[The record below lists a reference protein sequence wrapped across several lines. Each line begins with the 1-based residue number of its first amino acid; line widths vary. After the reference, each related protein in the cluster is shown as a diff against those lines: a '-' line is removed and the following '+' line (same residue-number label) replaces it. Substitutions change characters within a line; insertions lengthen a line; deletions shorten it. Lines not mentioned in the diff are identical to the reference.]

1 MRRTHL
7 LLLFLPIA
15 ACFPQPPAEE
25 TFLPRAEYPG
35 QAFRSGDWSLELPL
49 GLDPEAAYVPENNPM
64 SLAKIELGRQ
74 LYFDTRLSLDD
85 TVSCA
90 SCHLPLAGGT
100 DNLPFSPGVG
110 GVLGGR
116 SAPTVLNR
124 LFSRAQFWDGRATSL
139 EEQAIGPIANPVEM
153 NLPHDQAVARL
164 QAIAG
169 YRSLFAAAFD
179 SDEVTITRVGQAI
192 ATYERTLLTGGSRY
206 DRFQAGDTTA
216 LSDSEQRGMRL
227 FNGKARC
234 NLCHRGANF
243 TGEDYTNLGVGMTAT
258 TAADLGRYE
267 VTRRDEDRGAFKVPT
282 LRNIAQTAPYMH
294 DGSAANLLE
303 VMLYYEQGGTA
314 NVHLHPD
321 VQPLDLDANERHD
334 VINFMLALTGEI
346 INAEPPRSR
355 PE

>member
-1 MRRTHL
+1 MRCTHHFWFL
-7 LLLFLPIA
+7 LPLA
-15 ACFPQPPAEE
+15 ACFPEPPAEE
-25 TFLPRAEYPG
+25 EFLPRAEYPG
-35 QAFRSGDWSLELPL
+35 QAFSSGDWSLELPL
-49 GLDPEAAYVPENNPM
+49 GLDPTAAYVPENNPM

-110 GVLGGR
+110 GTLGGR

-124 LFSRAQFWDGRATSL
+124 LFSRAQFWDGRAASL

-169 YRSLFAAAFD
+169 YRRLFAAAFD
-179 SDEVTITRVGQAI
+179 SEEVTILRVGQAI
-192 ATYERTLLTGGSRY
+192 ATYERTLLTGGARY
-206 DRFQAGDTTA
+206 DRYLAGDTTA
-216 LSDSEQRGMRL
+216 LSASEERGLGL

-243 TGEDYTNLGVGMTAT
+243 TGEDYTNLGVGMNAT
-258 TAADLGRYE
+258 TAPDLGRYQ
-267 VTRRDEDRGAFKVPT
+267 VTGRDEDRGAFKVPT

-294 DGSAANLLE
+294 DGSAATLRD
-303 VMLYYEQGGTA
+303 VMLYYEQGGSA
-314 NVHLHPD
+314 NAHLHTD
-321 VQPLDLDANERHD
+321 VQALDLDANERHD

-346 INAEPPRSR
+346 INAEPPSSR